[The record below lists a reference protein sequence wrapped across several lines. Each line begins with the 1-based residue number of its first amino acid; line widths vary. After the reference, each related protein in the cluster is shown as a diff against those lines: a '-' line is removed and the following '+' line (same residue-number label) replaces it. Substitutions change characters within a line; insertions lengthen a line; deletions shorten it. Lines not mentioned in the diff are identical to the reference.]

1 MVVPARTARLAFWE
15 AMIYSFAKCNKSD
28 TILLPLPLPLL
39 LLLLFCMD
47 SGRFALTVCTIMS
60 NAAAYSGDNS
70 VIVVGVVEVV
80 VVMGVVVEYK
90 LVVVD
95 DDDDDGV
102 EAARKWLLL

>member
-39 LLLLFCMD
+39 LLLFFMD